1 MTPDAHSDQVLLEHI
16 RECITRIQE
25 YTDGGRS
32 VFYEALLVQDA
43 VVRNL
48 QVLSESTQRLS
59 DSIKHTEPDIPW
71 RAIRDFRNV
80 LTHGYLQI
88 DTEVVWSVVEKD
100 LPALADAIDR
110 MISVLPAFTDE
121 RNRNGNMP

>member
-16 RECITRIQE
+16 RECITRIQD
-25 YTDGGRS
+25 YTAGGRS
-32 VFYEALLVQDA
+32 AFYEALLVQDA

-88 DTEVVWSVVEKD
+88 DTEVIWSVVEKD
-100 LPALADAIDR
+100 LPALADAVDR
-110 MISVLPAFTDE
+110 MISVLPAFMDE
-121 RNRNGNMP
+121 RNRNDNMP

>member
-25 YTDGGRS
+25 YTDEGRS

>member
-25 YTDGGRS
+25 YTGGGRS
-32 VFYEALLVQDA
+32 AFYKALLVQDA

-59 DSIKHTEPDIPW
+59 DSIKHTEPDTPW

>member
-16 RECITRIQE
+16 RECITRIQD
-25 YTDGGRS
+25 YTAGGRS
-32 VFYEALLVQDA
+32 AFYEALLVQDA

-88 DTEVVWSVVEKD
+88 DAEVVWSVVEKD
-100 LPALADAIDR
+100 LPALADAVDR
-110 MISVLPAFTDE
+110 MTSVLPAFMDK
-121 RNRNGNMP
+121 RNRNDNMP

>member
-16 RECITRIQE
+16 RECIRRIQD
-25 YTDGGRS
+25 YTAGGRS
-32 VFYEALLVQDA
+32 AFYDALLVQDA

-100 LPALADAIDR
+100 LPALADAVDR
-110 MISVLPAFTDE
+110 MISVLPAFMDE
-121 RNRNGNMP
+121 RNRNDNMP

>member
-1 MTPDAHSDQVLLEHI
+1 MTPDAHSDRVLLEHI
-16 RECITRIQE
+16 RECIKRIE
-25 YTDGGRS
+25 GYTDGGQS
-32 VFYEALLVQDA
+32 AFHESLLVQDA

-48 QVLSESTQRLS
+48 QTLAESTQRLS
-59 DSIKHTEPDIPW
+59 DSIKLTEPDVPW

-100 LPALADAIDR
+100 LPTLAASIER
-110 MISVLPAFTDE
+110 MISVLPALPDDGYRSKNTS
-121 RNRNGNMP
+121 

>member
-16 RECITRIQE
+16 RECITRIQD
-25 YTDGGRS
+25 YTAGGRS
-32 VFYEALLVQDA
+32 AFYEALLVQDA

-59 DSIKHTEPDIPW
+59 DSIEHTEPDIPW

-100 LPALADAIDR
+100 LPALADAVDR
-110 MISVLPAFTDE
+110 MISVLPAFMDE
-121 RNRNGNMP
+121 RNRNDNMP